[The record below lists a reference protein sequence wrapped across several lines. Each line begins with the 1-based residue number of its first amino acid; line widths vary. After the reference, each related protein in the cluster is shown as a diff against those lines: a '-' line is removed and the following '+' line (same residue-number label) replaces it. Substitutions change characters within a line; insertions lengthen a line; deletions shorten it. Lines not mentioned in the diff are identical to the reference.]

1 MITIQSIRVRNFRS
15 IREATFKP
23 LEEGITGIF
32 GANGAGK
39 TTFLSAT
46 MWALFGVRPPEG
58 SVASLRREN
67 SNPATDECSVS
78 VLFKHMNQQVEVIR
92 ELKGKANSAVVTI
105 YLDGRKQTVASV
117 TAADTWVM
125 SRLGLDAAGFETAF
139 VIKQKELD
147 KLITSQPRERKQI
160 IERLA
165 GVETI
170 NIALKAAREAENASK
185 KSLANFPGSE
195 RAVQESETHVSLLQ
209 DKLEQMSVDRDGLQA
224 AQQRLIQ
231 RSRAVQSTLDQ
242 NREAEI
248 ALNRDEAQL
257 AAYQS
262 ELETQQERQ
271 QSLAYL
277 EEIPESGDSVDAL
290 RQQHQNLTI
299 QINELNEQLAE
310 VNGQRQSRTSDLGRV
325 EKREAELLTLLQ
337 ELPEKNESEQQLLER
352 FMQAEQTLLD
362 LQNAIAVGSG
372 HIADLRSSIEL
383 LGHSDECPTCHTTL
397 SDAHALVAQ
406 FQATIV
412 QRQLDVEEAA
422 HRVVEVQGLIIE
434 TKNAIQDRQR
444 REQASVEFER
454 VRQNVKDLRQQIE
467 ALKPRWSDAQ
477 AQLSEF
483 QKQRERIT
491 ELGLKARH
499 MADDR
504 ATAQKVMQRISE
516 LSQEIAG
523 AKSRISASR
532 KAMGKVEIQKLRTEI
547 AQLQRQIDSNAP
559 ALEQASG
566 ERSQIEARLAVARN
580 NHAAASDQWRRRQE
594 MMRNQEA
601 RAVVTTKLD
610 KFRTD
615 TISVLAPELSEH
627 ASNLIGEMTNGE
639 FTEVRLDDDFNPS
652 VVTSDNVIR
661 PVGWLSGGELSAVA
675 LALRIAIGE
684 LITGGNPT
692 LLWADEILTA
702 QDADRRGAMLSLI
715 RQLPIDQIVLVNHT
729 SDAAD
734 IVDKTVTLRIDRKNG
749 SYVADAE

>member
-1 MITIQSIRVRNFRS
+1 MRNFRS

-67 SNPATDECSVS
+67 ADVNDECSVS

-92 ELKGKANSAVVTI
+92 ELKGKSNAAVVTI
-105 YLDGRKQTVASV
+105 YLEGRKQAVASV
-117 TAADTWVM
+117 TAAETWILN
-125 SRLGLDAAGFETAF
+125 RLELDATGFETAF

-147 KLITSQPRERKQI
+147 RLITAKPSERKQI

-170 NIALKAAREAENASK
+170 NIALKSAREAENISK

-195 RAVQESETHVSLLQ
+195 QAVQESETQVSLLQ

-224 AQQRLIQ
+224 TQQRLIQ
-231 RSRAVQSTLDQ
+231 RSREVQGILDQ

-257 AAYQS
+257 AAHQS
-262 ELETQQERQ
+262 ELLTQQERQ

-277 EEIPESGDSVDAL
+277 DEMPEGGDSVDAL
-290 RQQHQNLTI
+290 RQQHQQLST
-299 QINELNEQLAE
+299 QIAEVNEQLAE
-310 VNGQRQSRTSDLGRV
+310 VNGQRQSLTSDLGRA
-325 EKREAELLTLLQ
+325 EKREAELSALLQ
-337 ELPEKNESEQQLLER
+337 QIPEQVESEQQLQER
-352 FMQAEQTLLD
+352 LAQGQQAVLD
-362 LQNAIAVGSG
+362 LQNAIAIASG
-372 HIADLRSSIEL
+372 HITDLRSSIEM
-383 LGHSDECPTCHTTL
+383 LGHSDECPTCHTKL

-412 QRQLDVEEAA
+412 QRQLDVEESTR
-422 HRVVEVQGLIIE
+422 RVSEAQNLVAE
-434 TKNAIQDRQR
+434 TNRAIHARQQS
-444 REQASVEFER
+444 EQATVEYESVQ
-454 VRQNVKDLRQQIE
+454 QNAEVLRKQIE
-467 ALKPRWSDAQ
+467 ALKPRWNDAQ
-477 AQLSEF
+477 GQLSEL

-504 ATAQKVMQRISE
+504 ATAQKVAQRISE
-516 LSQEIAG
+516 LAQEIAG
-523 AKSRISASR
+523 SNSRIAASR
-532 KAMGKVEIQKLRTEI
+532 KFMGKVNIQKLRTEI
-547 AQLQRQIDSNAP
+547 TQLQKQIDANAP

-580 NHAAASDQWRRRQE
+580 NYASASDQWRRRQE

-601 RAVVTTKLD
+601 RAVVTSKLD
-610 KFRTD
+610 KFRAD
-615 TISVLAPELSEH
+615 TISALAPELSEH

-639 FTEVRLDDDFNPS
+639 FTEVLIDDDFNPS
-652 VVTSDNVIR
+652 VVTADNVVR

-715 RQLPIDQIVLVNHT
+715 RQLPIDQIILVNHT